1 MRFFGILE
9 IYQYML
15 RSVFI
20 STLHQWFNIDVGNK
34 AKKCG
39 GSNTI
44 TRAFCRDDFYRSC
57 MLPYPKKKLTFNT
70 QSSIARN
77 FQPCMNSTQPCRNEQ
92 RSVRYLR
99 KLFFF
104 ISIRFYPDYVQT
116 WNHWLLVLRVGN
128 LWRKST
134 VSIVQY
140 FIWRFFQKNDIIS
153 KKCLSGIGV
162 WKLTWTTQGG
172 GIMVRPP

>member
-1 MRFFGILE
+1 MRNCLGWTRVFGILE

-20 STLHQWFNIDVGNK
+20 STSHQWFFNKSNLGNK
-34 AKKCG
+34 VKKCG
-39 GSNTI
+39 GSNRI
-44 TRAFCRDDFYRSC
+44 IPAFCRDDFYRSC
-57 MLPYPKKKLTFNT
+57 MLPYSKKKLQFIFNT

-92 RSVRYLR
+92 RTVRYLR
-99 KLFFF
+99 KLLLFFLLVIIF
-104 ISIRFYPDYVQT
+104 IPITYRP
-116 WNHWLLVLRVGN
+116 WNHWLLAPRVGN

-140 FIWRFFQKNDIIS
+140 FIWRS
-153 KKCLSGIGV
+153 L
-162 WKLTWTTQGG
+162 
-172 GIMVRPP
+172 